1 MNWHS
6 WSDFTHMGGY
16 GLYVWGAFAVTGI
29 TFAAE
34 LLQLMARR
42 RQASQTMQ
50 DGAQVDHETT

>member
-1 MNWHS
+1 
-6 WSDFTHMGGY
+6 MGGY